1 VGTSWKGFRQ
11 SVKSRWSALA
21 GGLWR
26 SRERLADK
34 CRRLRQRLKEQRK
47 QIRDLQSR
55 HEQQRRANAAVLGE
69 LREQQRQW
77 ELDRRVL
84 AESAP
89 RLPDDP
95 PLSTH
100 GYGARMVSLCVNVAQ
115 KVGLRASETVL
126 QIVFDWLGLEQ
137 KIPDWTTIRGWMQRV
152 GVAALEAPVESAD
165 DWIWMADHSN
175 QIGPEKAL
183 VVLGV
188 RASQLPPPGTPLTH
202 ADVRVL
208 AVEPDTAWK
217 RADMERAY
225 TELAERCGSPRAVLV
240 DGAAELR
247 DGAEALKSRRPDT
260 IVLGDFK
267 HKAANVL
274 KSVVGGDERF
284 AEFQTQIGQTRSAI
298 QQTELAHLV
307 PPGKRPKARFMNL
320 ASTLHWAAMVLWL
333 LDHPEAQ
340 GRATITAER
349 LEDKLGWL
357 REYAADVA
365 RWRACQRVVSL
376 GVTFVN
382 EQGLSHGAARRFEER
397 VASELAATERVTTE
411 PSDHASREV
420 AHRLTAFLQESES
433 QLHADERLPL
443 STEILESSF
452 GLYKQL
458 ERQHSKGGFTS
469 LLASFGSLL
478 SPTTPESIRQAF
490 SRVSVKA
497 TRAWIK
503 AHIPETLR
511 SKRQTAYREFNATA
525 PRATTLGTTN

>member
-1 VGTSWKGFRQ
+1 MGTSWKGFRQ

-34 CRRLRQRLKEQRK
+34 CRRLQQRLLEQRK

-55 HEQQRRANAAVLGE
+55 HEQQRRSNAAVLGE

-77 ELDRRVL
+77 ERDRRVL
-84 AESAP
+84 AGSAP
-89 RLPDDP
+89 RLPEDP

-115 KVGLRASETVL
+115 KVGLRAAQAVL
-126 QIVFDWLGLEQ
+126 KIVFEWLGLEQ

-152 GVAALEAPVESAD
+152 GVAALEEPVEPAD

-217 RADMERAY
+217 RADMEQAY
-225 TELAERCGSPRAVLV
+225 TELAERCGVPRAVLV

-320 ASTLHWAAMVLWL
+320 ASTLHWAAMVLWQ
-333 LDHPEAQ
+333 LDHPAAR
-340 GRATITAER
+340 GRAAITAER

-357 REYAADVA
+357 REYTADIA
-365 RWRACQRVVSL
+365 RWEACQRVVSI

-382 EQGLSHGAARRFEER
+382 EHGLSHGAARRFK
-397 VASELAATERVTTE
+397 ELLATERVATE
-411 PSDHASREV
+411 AADDASREV
-420 AHRLTAFLQESES
+420 AHRLTAFLQKSES
-433 QLHADERLPL
+433 LLHAGERLPL

-478 SPTTPESIRQAF
+478 RPTTPESIRNAF
-490 SRVSVKA
+490 TRVSVKA

-503 AHIPETLR
+503 AHIPETLT
-511 SKRQTAYREFNATA
+511 SKRQTAYREFNETL
-525 PRATTLGTTN
+525 PRETNLRTTN

>member
-1 VGTSWKGFRQ
+1 MAGSWKCFRQ

-26 SRERLADK
+26 SRECLAEK
-34 CRRLRQRLKEQRK
+34 SRRLQRRVEGLRK
-47 QIRDLQSR
+47 QIRDLQSEGAR
-55 HEQQRRANAAVLGE
+55 ARQSQQVVLDE
-69 LREQQRQW
+69 LREQRRQW
-77 ELDRRVL
+77 EQDRRVL
-84 AESAP
+84 EESPP

-95 PLSTH
+95 PLGTH
-100 GYGARMVSLCVNVAQ
+100 GYGPRMISLCVNVAQ
-115 KVGLRASETVL
+115 KAGLRGTQAVL
-126 QIVFDWLGLEQ
+126 RIVFEWLDLDQ

-152 GVAALEAPVESAD
+152 GVAALEEPVEPAD

-188 RASQLPPPGTPLTH
+188 RASQLSEPGTPLTH

-217 RADMERAY
+217 RADMARAY
-225 TELAERCGSPRAVLV
+225 DALAQRCGAPRAVLV

-247 DGAEALKSRRPDT
+247 EGAEVLKSQRADT

-274 KSVVGGDERF
+274 KSVVGGDARF
-284 AEFQTQIGQTRSAI
+284 AEFQTQVGSTRSAI

-333 LDHPEAQ
+333 LDHPAAK
-340 GRATITAER
+340 GRAAISAER
-349 LEDKLGWL
+349 LRDKLGWL

-365 RWRACQRVVSL
+365 RWEACQRVVSL
-376 GVTFVN
+376 GVTFIN
-382 EQGLSHGAARRFEER
+382 EQGLSHGAAQRFEEL
-397 VASELAATERVTTE
+397 VASELT
-411 PSDHASREV
+411 DHASRDV
-420 AHRLTAFLQESES
+420 AHRLTAFLKESES
-433 QLHADERLPL
+433 QLRADERLPL

-452 GLYKQL
+452 GLDKQL
-458 ERQHSKGGFTS
+458 ERQQSKGGFTS

-478 SPTTPESIRQAF
+478 RPTTPESIRKAF
-490 SRVSVKA
+490 SRVSVKD
-497 TRAWIK
+497 TQAWIK
-503 AHIPETLR
+503 THITETLT
-511 SKRQTAYREFNATA
+511 SKRQAAYREFQSTLL
-525 PRATTLGTTN
+525 RATKLGATN

>member
-1 VGTSWKGFRQ
+1 MERSWKCFRQ

-26 SRERLADK
+26 SRERLAEK
-34 CRRLRQRLKEQRK
+34 SRRLQQRVEELRK
-47 QIRDLQSR
+47 QIRDLQSER
-55 HEQQRRANAAVLGE
+55 QLNEAVVEE
-69 LREQQRQW
+69 LRQDNRQLKHGW
-77 ELDRRVL
+77 RVL
-84 AESAP
+84 DEFAL
-89 RLPDDP
+89 RLPEDL
-95 PLSTH
+95 PLGTH
-100 GYGARMVSLCVNVAQ
+100 GYGARMISLCVNVAQ
-115 KVGLRASETVL
+115 KVGLRATQTVL
-126 QIVFDWLGLEQ
+126 RIVFEWLGLEQ

-152 GVAALEAPVESAD
+152 GVAALEESAEPAD

-217 RADMERAY
+217 REDMVRAY
-225 TELAERCGSPRAVLV
+225 AELAQRFGTPRAVLV

-247 DGAEALKSRRPDT
+247 DGAEVLKSQRADT
-260 IVLGDFK
+260 LVLGDFK

-274 KSVVGGDERF
+274 RSVVGDDERF
-284 AEFQTQIGQTRSAI
+284 AEFQTQVGQTRSAI

-333 LDHPEAQ
+333 LNHPEAK
-340 GRATITAER
+340 GRAAITPER
-349 LEDKLGWL
+349 LQDKLGWL
-357 REYAADVA
+357 CEYAADVA
-365 RWRACQRVVSL
+365 RWEACQRVVSI
-376 GVTFVN
+376 GVTFIN
-382 EQGLSHGAARRFEER
+382 EQGLSHGAAQRFQEL
-397 VASELAATERVTTE
+397 VASEL
-411 PSDHASREV
+411 PDNASREV
-420 AHRLTAFLQESES
+420 ADRLTAFLKESES
-433 QLHADERLPL
+433 PLRAGERLPL

-458 ERQHSKGGFTS
+458 ERQQSKGGFTS

-478 SPTTPESIRQAF
+478 RPTTPESIWKAF
-490 SRVSVKA
+490 SQVSVKD
-497 TRAWIK
+497 TQAWIK
-503 AHIPETLR
+503 RHITETLH
-511 SKRQTAYREFNATA
+511 SKRQTVCREFNSTRRRA
-525 PRATTLGTTN
+525 PILGATT